1 MNSTSRPLRTLQTV
15 LFGGAVAASASGVSL
30 CWQRPAEAT
39 LEDSPKVIVDEA
51 WQLVNRYYVDE
62 TFNKTDWRETRQAL
76 LSRNYTSV
84 KEAYI
89 ALREALQPLND
100 PYTRFMAPSEYESLT
115 SQTSG
120 ELSGVGIRMEI
131 DKKSNMLTIVEPL
144 PGSPAI
150 KAGLAAGDRIIE
162 IDGKPTAKLD
172 IKESSSLIRG
182 QSGTQVKFLI
192 QRRGT
197 KTFEVAVDRAVIE
210 LSTVTYRMQQEGAD
224 RIGYIRLN
232 EFSAHASEQIKAAIE
247 KLTAEKADGFVLDL
261 RGNPGGL
268 LDASIDIAD
277 MWLDRG
283 LIVRTVNRQGKN
295 ERIEARSQSLT
306 QKPLAVLV
314 DGNSA
319 SSSEILTGALQD
331 NGRAKVIGSTTFGK
345 ALVQSVHQL
354 SDGSGLAVTVAHYY
368 TPKGTDINH
377 KGITPDIQVTLSEGQ
392 QILLSTNPKMV
403 ATLSDPHYI
412 KAIQTLQQGI
422 RAQKGQL
429 GDTAA
434 VNKAVV
440 TPKAVSQN

>member
-1 MNSTSRPLRTLQTV
+1 
-15 LFGGAVAASASGVSL
+15 
-30 CWQRPAEAT
+30 
-39 LEDSPKVIVDEA
+39 
-51 WQLVNRYYVDE
+51 
-62 TFNKTDWRETRQAL
+62 
-76 LSRNYTSV
+76 
-84 KEAYI
+84 
-89 ALREALQPLND
+89 
-100 PYTRFMAPSEYESLT
+100 MAPSEYEALT

-131 DKKSNMLTIVEPL
+131 NKKTKVLTIVEPL
-144 PGSPAI
+144 PGSPAV

-162 IDGKPTAKLD
+162 IDGKPTAKLN

-182 QSGTQVKFLI
+182 KSGTRVKFLI
-192 QRRGT
+192 QRKGT
-197 KTFEVAVDRAVIE
+197 QKFEVAIDRAVIE
-210 LSTVTYRMQQEGAD
+210 LSTVTSRIQREGSD

-232 EFSAHASEQIKAAIE
+232 EFSAHASEQIQAAIE
-247 KLTAEKADGFVLDL
+247 KLTVEKADGFVLDL

-268 LDASIDIAD
+268 LNASIDIAD

-295 ERIEARSQSLT
+295 EKVAARRKSLT

-331 NGRAKVIGSTTFGK
+331 NGRAKVIGSKTFGK

-377 KGITPDIQVTLSEGQ
+377 KGITPDIEVKLSEGQ
-392 QILLSTNPKMV
+392 QILLSTNPKML
-403 ATLSDPHYI
+403 ATFSDPHYTQ
-412 KAIQTLQQGI
+412 AIQILQKGI

-429 GDTAA
+429 GKTA
-434 VNKAVV
+434 VNKAIAS
-440 TPKAVSQN
+440 PKTIIQN

>member
-1 MNSTSRPLRTLQTV
+1 MNPTSRSLHSLQTV
-15 LFGGAVAASASGVSL
+15 LFGGAVVVSASGIGL
-30 CWQRPAEAT
+30 CWQHPAEAA

-51 WQLVNRYYVDE
+51 WQLVNRHYVDE
-62 TFNKTDWRETRQAL
+62 TFNKTDWKETRREL
-76 LSRNYTSV
+76 LSRNYTST
-84 KEAYI
+84 KQAYT

-131 DKKSNMLTIVEPL
+131 NKKTKVLTVVEPL
-144 PGSPAI
+144 PGSPAT
-150 KAGLAAGDRIIE
+150 KAGLTAGDRIIE

-172 IKESSSLIRG
+172 IKESSKLIRG

-192 QRRGT
+192 QRKGT
-197 KTFEVAVDRAVIE
+197 KKFEVAIERAVIE
-210 LSTVTYRMQQEGAD
+210 LSAVTSRIQREGGN

-247 KLTAEKADGFVLDL
+247 RLTAEKADGFVLDL

-268 LDASIDIAD
+268 LNASIDIAD

-283 LIVRTVNRQGKN
+283 LIVRTVNRQGTN
-295 ERIEARSQSLT
+295 ENVKARTKSLT

-377 KGITPDIQVTLSEGQ
+377 KGITPDIQVKLSEGQ
-392 QILLSTNPKMV
+392 KILLSTNPKML
-403 ATLSDPHYI
+403 ATFSDPHYTQ
-412 KAIQTLQQGI
+412 AIRTLQQGI
-422 RAQKGQL
+422 RAQKGQP
-429 GDTAA
+429 DST
-434 VNKAVV
+434 VINKAVV
-440 TPKAVSQN
+440 PKAFHQN

>member
-1 MNSTSRPLRTLQTV
+1 MNSTPRPLCTLQTV
-15 LFGGAVAASASGVSL
+15 LIGGVVAASVSGISL
-30 CWQRPAEAT
+30 CWQRPAEAK

-51 WQLVNRYYVDE
+51 WQLVNRHYVDE
-62 TFNKTDWRETRQAL
+62 TFNKTDWQETRRSL
-76 LSRNYTSV
+76 LNRNYTST
-84 KEAYI
+84 KQAYT

-100 PYTRFMAPSEYESLT
+100 PYTRFMAPSEYEALT

-131 DKKSNMLTIVEPL
+131 NKKTKVLTIVEPL
-144 PGSPAI
+144 PGSPAV

-162 IDGKPTAKLD
+162 IDGKPTAKLN

-182 QSGTQVKFLI
+182 KSGTRVKFLI
-192 QRRGT
+192 QRKGT
-197 KTFEVAVDRAVIE
+197 KKFEVAIDRAVIE
-210 LSTVTYRMQQEGAD
+210 LSTVTSRIQREGSD

-232 EFSAHASEQIKAAIE
+232 EFSAHASEQIQAAIE
-247 KLTAEKADGFVLDL
+247 KLTVEKADGFVLDL

-268 LDASIDIAD
+268 LNASIDIAD

-295 ERIEARSQSLT
+295 EKVAARRKSLT

-331 NGRAKVIGSTTFGK
+331 NGRAKVIGSKTFGK

-377 KGITPDIQVTLSEGQ
+377 KGITPDIEVKLSEGQ
-392 QILLSTNPKMV
+392 QILLSTNPKML
-403 ATLSDPHYI
+403 ATFSDPHYTQ
-412 KAIQTLQQGI
+412 AIQILQKGI

-429 GDTAA
+429 GKTA
-434 VNKAVV
+434 VNKAIAS
-440 TPKAVSQN
+440 PKTIIHN